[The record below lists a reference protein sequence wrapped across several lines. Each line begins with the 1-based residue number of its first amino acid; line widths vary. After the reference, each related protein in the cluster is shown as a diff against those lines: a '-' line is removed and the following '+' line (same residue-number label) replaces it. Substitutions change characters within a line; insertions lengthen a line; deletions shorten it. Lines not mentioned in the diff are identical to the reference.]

1 MTHHDQRL
9 DAWLS
14 SLRNLFDVTLS
25 NAREIITCFHEEMKQ
40 GLAGEKSSLTM
51 IPSFTGRPRGTER
64 GRFLALDLGGSN
76 IRVLSVTLDGKGRAK
91 TERVS
96 RFAVPPEIMKGSG
109 EALFDFIADSV
120 GVFFRRH
127 AFDPSDEHDL
137 AFTFSFPVAQTGVA
151 SGKLLTWTKGFT
163 ASGVE
168 GRDVVYLLAEAL
180 KRKKMEAV
188 RVTALVNDTVGTL
201 AAGSYADPACD
212 MGVILGTGTN
222 ACYPERLKRIRKI
235 QEFGSAGE
243 MIINME
249 WGNFNGIRR
258 NTFDQQL
265 DRASWNP
272 GRQAMEKMVSGM
284 YLGELARRVIME
296 AGDRGLLLQGK
307 DRSALSREY
316 VLTAEHLAKTEE
328 GVDFLS
334 DFGIKDV
341 TDRDR
346 NTAEEICRIISRRAS
361 RIAGAAIAAVLT
373 WMDTELDGEH
383 TVAVDGSLFEK
394 YPGFKEN
401 TIKVIGELF
410 GVKAK
415 KVRLRPTTD
424 GSGIGAAVIAATNV
438 AFPSR

>member
-1 MTHHDQRL
+1 MTQRDQPL

-14 SLRNLFDVTLS
+14 SLRNHFDVSLS
-25 NAREIITCFHEEMKQ
+25 NALEIITCFHEEMKQ
-40 GLAGEKSSLTM
+40 GLAGEESSLTM
-51 IPSFTGRPRGTER
+51 IPSFTGRPRGTEQ
-64 GRFLALDLGGSN
+64 GRFLALDLGGTN

-109 EALFDFIADSV
+109 QTLFDFIADSV
-120 GVFFRRH
+120 GIFFRRH
-127 AFDPSDEHDL
+127 AFNPSEEHDL

-151 SGKLLTWTKGFT
+151 SGKLLRWTKGFT

-168 GRDVVYLLAEAL
+168 GCDVVFLLTEAL
-180 KRKKMEAV
+180 KRKKMETV

-222 ACYPERLKRIRKI
+222 ACYPELTARIRKI
-235 QEFGSAGE
+235 QGRGSAGE
-243 MIINME
+243 TIINME

-296 AGDRGLLLQGK
+296 ASDGGLLLQGK
-307 DRSALSREY
+307 ERSALSREY
-316 VLTAEHLAKTEE
+316 VLTAEHLARTEE

-346 NTAEEICRIISRRAS
+346 NTVAEVCRIISRRAS
-361 RIAGAAIAAVLT
+361 RIAGTAIAAVLT

-394 YPGFKEN
+394 YPGFKESMV
-401 TIKVIGELF
+401 KVMGELF
-410 GVKAK
+410 EMKAQ
-415 KVRLRPTTD
+415 KVRLRPTAD
-424 GSGIGAAVIAATNV
+424 GSGIGAAVIAATN
-438 AFPSR
+438 ATNHSR